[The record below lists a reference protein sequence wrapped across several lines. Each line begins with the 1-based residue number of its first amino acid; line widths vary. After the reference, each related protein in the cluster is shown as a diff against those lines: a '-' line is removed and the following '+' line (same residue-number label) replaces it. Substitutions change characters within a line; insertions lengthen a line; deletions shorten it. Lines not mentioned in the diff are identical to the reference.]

1 MKKKTVGLLGL
12 AAAGAGAAGGWA
24 ALGNYLYNRVML
36 PQARDSEEE
45 DVNPAQI
52 ADQDCEAST
61 TTAQVVHDIN
71 PVQIAGRNWARKRE
85 GFKEATIQA
94 MDGLILWAALVPGA
108 EDCHRWAVCMHGY
121 HDSYE
126 SMGAIAR
133 HYNDMG
139 WHVLMPDQRG
149 HGQSEGDYVGW
160 GFDERLDLVGWVN
173 WILRRDPEAEILL
186 HGVSMGAATVLMA
199 TGGPLPDQVKAAVSD
214 CSYTTIEAEMRH
226 ILGQLRAELPTPLPL
241 PAGLLFSALR
251 KTALRRARFD
261 LREAAPVQA
270 VARSRTPTL
279 FIHGVADDFVPAA
292 MMGKLYQAAR
302 CPKSFLWM
310 PDAGHAASVGTNE
323 TLYWTAVSTFLQD
336 YLPDGEC

>member
-36 PQARDSEEE
+36 PQARDPEEE

-71 PVQIAGRNWARKRE
+71 PVQIAGRDWARKRE

-108 EDCHRWAVCMHGY
+108 EGCHRWAVCMHGY

-214 CSYTTIEAEMRH
+214 CS
-226 ILGQLRAELPTPLPL
+226 
-241 PAGLLFSALR
+241 
-251 KTALRRARFD
+251 
-261 LREAAPVQA
+261 
-270 VARSRTPTL
+270 
-279 FIHGVADDFVPAA
+279 
-292 MMGKLYQAAR
+292 
-302 CPKSFLWM
+302 
-310 PDAGHAASVGTNE
+310 
-323 TLYWTAVSTFLQD
+323 
-336 YLPDGEC
+336 